1 MENSIVLEDNV
12 NEVLKIGN
20 WSYFL
25 LSLFVWKIQF

>member
-20 WSYFL
+20 WSFL